1 MSKSSDGASGVV
13 SLVPGNDFDA
23 QSFVIRQALA
33 KTRTNTLVQVISCT
47 NDGGLSPVGFV
58 DVKVLVQRMDG
69 EGAIVDAGQ
78 INSVPYLRIQG
89 GTDAIIMDPKPGDIG
104 LASICDRDISA
115 VVASKAPAIPASLR
129 RHDMADALYLGGLL
143 NGTPAQYIQFTDDGI
158 NLVSPTK
165 VSVQAPE
172 VDIAGVVKITGAALT
187 HNGVNVGAT
196 HTHTG
201 VTPGSGSTGL
211 PQ

>member
-1 MSKSSDGASGVV
+1 MD
-13 SLVPGNDFDA
+13 LMPGNDFNA
-23 QSFVIRQALA
+23 QSFIIRQALA

-47 NDGGLSPVGFV
+47 NDGGLSPVGLV
-58 DVKVLVQRMDG
+58 DVQVLVQRIAGDG
-69 EGAIVDAGQ
+69 TVIDAGK
-78 INSVPYLRIQG
+78 IHNLPYMRIQG
-89 GTDAIIMDPKPGDIG
+89 GTDAVIMDPKVGDIG
-104 LASICDRDISA
+104 LAAICDRDISA
-115 VVASKAPAIPASLR
+115 VVASKAAAAPASLR
-129 RHDMADALYLGGLL
+129 RHDMADGLYLGGFL
-143 NGTPAQYIQFTDDGI
+143 NGTPAQYIQFTEGGI

-172 VDIAGVVKITGAALT
+172 IDLAGVVKITGSALT

-196 HTHTG
+196 HTHAG